1 MRTGY
6 VRKKIREFAIQIIA
20 EEVDKALRIG
30 PVAHI
35 KHRGALQGQHGLACL
50 ESYLLKEENGE
61 MVSLHT
67 WGSYENTQA
76 MSNVFPQAPRGFAIA
91 LKKDTKEEYE
101 SRGRQSPSI
110 PDEAKM
116 VNYKGDYLK
125 IDWVYPAQE
134 IMGLGIPRAYF
145 FAVERAAKK
154 GGFPSLHIDATNG
167 GLSYWAR
174 EEFGLKIPTERHA
187 GLIKAYQKFLVEK
200 EDLLERASYLSPSIA
215 LYDSHELPQEIDPS
229 KPYTIPRV
237 FMDFLS
243 TFFMLQG
250 ESPPFLQEILT

>member
-1 MRTGY
+1 MSEE
-6 VRKKIREFAIQIIA
+6 KIREFAIKTLA

-35 KHRGALQGQHGLACL
+35 KHRGALKGQHGLACL

-61 MVSLHT
+61 MGGLHA
-67 WGSYENTQA
+67 WGAYENIQA
-76 MSNVFPQAPRGFAIA
+76 TSIIFPEAPRGFTIA
-91 LKKDTKEEYE
+91 LKKDNKEEYE

-110 PDEAKM
+110 PDEAKTA
-116 VNYKGDYLK
+116 NYTGDYLK

-154 GGFPSLHIDATNG
+154 GGFPSIHIDATNG

-174 EEFGLKIPTERHA
+174 KEFDLKIPEERHA
-187 GLIKAYQKFLVEK
+187 GLIKAYQKFLAEK
-200 EDLLERASYLSPSIA
+200 EDLLERASLLSPYIA
-215 LYDSHELPQEIDPS
+215 LYDGSELPQKIDPS
-229 KPYTIPRV
+229 KPHTIPRV

-250 ESPPFLQEILT
+250 GHLHFYKKF